1 MLASRCETAYN
12 LCRSLALH
20 ANDLRYDLI
29 SIHCTGAGLSVVEAD
44 LLAAEAPR

>member
-1 MLASRCETAYN
+1 MLASKCGTAYS

-20 ANDLRYDLI
+20 ANDLRYDL
-29 SIHCTGAGLSVVEAD
+29 TRAGLSVVEAD